1 VWSYIPA
8 RGSCNPLRGN
18 VVWPHAPPAPRP
30 DYPEDTYGPKMN
42 REFMT
47 RLPGLSPSRLS
58 RTGAL
63 LLILVVGLSCA
74 GCLGPLEPEI
84 PPGTPAGPEF
94 SDSPPVLPESPQ
106 PTPETPVRNVPAETP
121 FSAYIERS
129 YGYAPYV
136 TPPDYR
142 LTMIESSARRDPS
155 GNVIISG
162 RMKNEGPDSLTYL
175 HLTFNL
181 FDASG
186 NQVGN
191 AHASIEY
198 LSAGKTWRFETI
210 PVPGTGYQF
219 FELARVVAQ

>member
-1 VWSYIPA
+1 
-8 RGSCNPLRGN
+8 
-18 VVWPHAPPAPRP
+18 
-30 DYPEDTYGPKMN
+30 
-42 REFMT
+42 MT
-47 RLPGLSPSRLS
+47 CLPGFSPSR
-58 RTGAL
+58 RFRVGAL
-63 LLILVVGLSCA
+63 LLIMAVGLSCA
-74 GCLGPLEPEI
+74 GCLGPIEPEI
-84 PPGTPAGPEF
+84 PPVTPGRPEVA
-94 SDSPPVLPESPQ
+94 DTPPDPSESTDT
-106 PTPETPVRNVPAETP
+106 TPETPVRGVPAETP

-129 YGYAPYV
+129 YGYAPYI
-136 TPPDYR
+136 TSPDFR

-162 RMKNEGPDSLTYL
+162 RVKNEGPDSLTYL

-198 LSAGKTWRFETI
+198 LGAGKTWRFETV
-210 PVPGTGYQF
+210 PVSGTRYQF